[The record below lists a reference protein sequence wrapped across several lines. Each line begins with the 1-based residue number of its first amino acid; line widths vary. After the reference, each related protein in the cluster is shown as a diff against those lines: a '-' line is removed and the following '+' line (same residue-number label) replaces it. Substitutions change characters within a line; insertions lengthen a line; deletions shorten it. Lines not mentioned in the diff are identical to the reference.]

1 MYFAQVKVL
10 WKISL
15 VKSLLSR
22 IQQTNLK
29 VNYEFTQ
36 KKKKNYNLNCVIL
49 HKYVGH
55 FGGLRVFLVNLEV

>member
-36 KKKKNYNLNCVIL
+36 KKKKTII
-49 HKYVGH
+49 
-55 FGGLRVFLVNLEV
+55 